1 MKNILQM
8 EPLNFRRRSLV
19 VAMFLNPIILEFCE
33 SESHYG
39 KLQAADCVFICYAF
53 DLFRI
58 CIHLLYIHVTAV
70 YASFLVL

>member
-8 EPLNFRRRSLV
+8 EPLNFRRRGLV
-19 VAMFLNPIILEFCE
+19 VAMFLGPIILEFCE

-39 KLQAADCVFICYAF
+39 KLQATDCVFICYAF

-58 CIHLLYIHVTAV
+58 CIHLLYIHVTAG
-70 YASFLVL
+70 YAFFLVL